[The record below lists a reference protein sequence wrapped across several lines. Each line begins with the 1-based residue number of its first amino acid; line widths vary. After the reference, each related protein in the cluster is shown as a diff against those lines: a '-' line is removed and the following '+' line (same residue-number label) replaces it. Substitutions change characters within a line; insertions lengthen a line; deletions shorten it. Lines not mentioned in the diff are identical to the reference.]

1 MTRLAVIATA
11 ALLAVALGLTAA
23 SLWPHGD
30 QPGPRL
36 PTEAEADAAFTACR
50 EAGAS
55 GSGACAL
62 WVLTSTANTPAG
74 FNVAAARWVRWDGAG
89 RPRGTVPGEAMP
101 A

>member
-36 PTEAEADAAFTACR
+36 PSEAEADAAFAACR
-50 EAGAS
+50 KAGAS
-55 GSGACAL
+55 DSGECAL
-62 WVLTSTANTPAG
+62 WVLAATENTPAR
-74 FNVAAARWVRWDGAG
+74 FDDAATRWVRWDRAG
-89 RPRGTVPGEAMP
+89 RPCGTVPGEAIP